1 MGNKLSYERFF
12 WFDRQVRGKRFPNTT
27 SLAREFEISVKTSQ
41 RDIDFMR
48 DRLKAPLIYDQT
60 KKGYYYEN
68 DTFSIPSTYLSSS
81 ELTSLLVARRLLH
94 DISGSGIEKE
104 ITSAVDKI
112 TSFIKKHT
120 SGSDKMD
127 DCISFHLVEYAPA
140 PEDTF
145 KAVLEA
151 CMKKMSLTFKYS
163 SPAREERTERM
174 IDPYHLFNYMGTWH
188 LIGYCHMR
196 GEIRDFRINRISDI
210 KITDRY
216 FAVKNNFNFKDYF
229 QTSFG
234 LYKGAFSK
242 QIILRFT
249 PEKAKWIADQIW
261 HKDQKSKILE
271 DGSLELSFPVSDF
284 TEIVRE
290 ILKHGAGVEVV
301 KPEELKGIIKQEAEK
316 IVKIYL

>member
-1 MGNKLSYERFF
+1 MGNKLSYERFL
-12 WFDRQVRGKRFPNTT
+12 WFDRQVKGRRFPNTT
-27 SLAREFEISVKTSQ
+27 SLAREFEISVKTAQ
-41 RDIDFMR
+41 RDIEFMR
-48 DRLKAPLIYDQT
+48 DRLNAPLIYDQT

-81 ELTSLLVARRLLH
+81 ELTSLLVARRLLQ
-94 DISGSGIEKE
+94 DMSGSGIEKE

-120 SGSDKMD
+120 SGPDKMD
-127 DCISFHLVEYAPA
+127 ECISFHLIEYAPA

-145 KAVLEA
+145 KTVLEA

-163 SPAREERTERM
+163 SPARKDKTERT

-196 GEIRDFRINRISDI
+196 SEIRNFRINRISDI
-210 KITDRY
+210 NITDRY

-229 QTSFG
+229 QSSFG
-234 LYKGAFSK
+234 LYKGGAAK
-242 QIILRFT
+242 QVILRFT
-249 PEKAKWIADQIW
+249 PEKAKWIDDQIW

-271 DGSLELSFPVSDF
+271 DGSLELSFHVSDF

-290 ILKHGAGVEVV
+290 MLKHGAGVEVM
-301 KPEELKGIIKQEAEK
+301 KPEALRELIKAEAEN
-316 IVKIYL
+316 IAKIY